1 MERSVSTGALLA
13 VPTSECDAV
22 GLLCL

>member
-22 GLLCL
+22 GSLCL